1 MSTERKSR
9 TDKELWR
16 SLAAERD
23 VAPEAVSDLDFAAWL
38 EGRLPEA
45 AAARIE
51 AAVAADPELR
61 RAALELADV
70 LGRPLPAAPVRLA
83 VRAQALVG
91 FDAERR
97 IGRGGWFGR
106 LFPSGPLFALQRAA
120 IAALAIVVAGIGF
133 AVGGG
138 LGESVAQQRYGSDA
152 RSTAIASAT
161 SSTPASSELT
171 DLFVGDGI

>member
-16 SLAAERD
+16 SLATERD
-23 VAPEAVSDLDFAAWL
+23 VAPDAISDLDFAGWL
-38 EGRLPEA
+38 EGRLPK
-45 AAARIE
+45 

-61 RAALELADV
+61 RAALDLADV
-70 LGRPLPAAPVRLA
+70 LDRPLPAAPVRLA

-97 IGRGGWFGR
+97 IGGGGWLGR

-120 IAALAIVVAGIGF
+120 MAVLAIMVASVGF
-133 AVGGG
+133 LVGGG
-138 LGESVAQQRYGSDA
+138 LGESVAQQRYGADA
-152 RSTAIASAT
+152 QGISIASTA

-171 DLFVGDGI
+171 DLFGGDGI